1 MLRIGCSTD
10 VRNDAIREDLALPH
24 LDSLSRLPEAGQPGR
39 RTEAL
44 RVHRVSRGS
53 RPYRYRKSATA
64 CRDDGCATVT
74 VKITHPFHPRCGTLI
89 QLATRRINW
98 GEDRVMFYD
107 EHDQLVSILASW
119 TDVDEPDAFA
129 QAAAGRSAFRVD
141 DLRRLRALIDDL
153 RPEVL
158 GRVK

>member
-1 MLRIGCSTD
+1 
-10 VRNDAIREDLALPH
+10 
-24 LDSLSRLPEAGQPGR
+24 
-39 RTEAL
+39 
-44 RVHRVSRGS
+44 
-53 RPYRYRKSATA
+53 YRKSATA
-64 CRDDGCATVT
+64 CRDDGCTAVT
-74 VKITHPFHPRCGTLI
+74 VEITHPFHPRRGTRI

-107 EHDQLVSILASW
+107 EHGQLVSILASW
-119 TDVDEPDAFA
+119 TNVDEPDAFA

>member
-1 MLRIGCSTD
+1 M
-10 VRNDAIREDLALPH
+10 
-24 LDSLSRLPEAGQPGR
+24 
-39 RTEAL
+39 
-44 RVHRVSRGS
+44 
-53 RPYRYRKSATA
+53 
-64 CRDDGCATVT
+64 
-74 VKITHPFHPRCGTLI
+74 THPFHPRCGTLI

-107 EHDQLVSILASW
+107 ERDQLVSILASW